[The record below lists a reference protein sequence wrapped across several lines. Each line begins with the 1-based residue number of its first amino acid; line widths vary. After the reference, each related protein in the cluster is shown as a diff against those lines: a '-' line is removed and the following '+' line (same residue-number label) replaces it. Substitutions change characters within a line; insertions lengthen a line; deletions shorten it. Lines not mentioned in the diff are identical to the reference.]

1 MRDDVKSLLNGA
13 LIVIYSRLYEITI
26 TARYTC
32 INIRVNLIAIKYKI
46 IISFYI
52 KPIMC
57 NYTSSQ

>member
-1 MRDDVKSLLNGA
+1 MRDDVKSLLNGV
-13 LIVIYSRLYEITI
+13 LTIIYSRLYETTI
-26 TARYTC
+26 TARYTR
-32 INIRVNLIAIKYKI
+32 INIRIRLIVIKYKI